1 VDEVK
6 VLLDTNAYV
15 KLVKGY
21 PGLSEA
27 LEQADDVLFSTVV
40 LGELQG
46 GFRLGTRQH
55 ENERLLR
62 DFLDN
67 ETSAVLGVTE
77 DVADRY
83 ADLYAELRR
92 RGTPIPAN
100 DLWIA
105 ATALEAGARLVTYD
119 THFAAVPG
127 LAVLAPV

>member
-1 VDEVK
+1 MK

-15 KLVKGY
+15 KLAKGH
-21 PGLSEA
+21 PPLA
-27 LEQADDVLFSTVV
+27 DVLERADEVLFSTVV
-40 LGELQG
+40 LGELRG

-55 ENERLLR
+55 QNESLLR

-67 ETSAVLGVTE
+67 EATAILGVSE

-83 ADLYAELRR
+83 AELYAELRR
-92 RGTPIPAN
+92 RGTPVPAN

-119 THFAAVPG
+119 VHFGAVPG
-127 LAVLAPV
+127 VTTLSP